1 MSTDAV
7 GSAQSPPAFRP
18 NLPSCSC
25 GSVRLADPTFRTP
38 AENVTWM
45 HDPSHDP
52 RPSHSGVAPGT
63 KAATI
68 YAGARDFRACRI
80 RLDNNS
86 GYRNNIRF
94 QNKPRQNLQ
103 VGHRTLV
110 TAPRPHPRF
119 GIRCPP
125 AGESRSRPV
134 CETFLFRFPHFI
146 PSPPYP
152 IGPVRPPASHRPI
165 LSNPHSLQ
173 RIAHACCRVLRR
185 PHRRKDT
192 NLQ

>member
-52 RPSHSGVAPGT
+52 RPSHSGGGPKAPRQQLFTLGLGT
-63 KAATI
+63 FGPA
-68 YAGARDFRACRI
+68 RI

-103 VGHRTLV
+103 DVHRTLV

-119 GIRCPP
+119 GLRSLPLANPVRDRTARRSFFDFPISFLPPRTPSVLCVLLRATVRSSPTHIRCS
-125 AGESRSRPV
+125 A
-134 CETFLFRFPHFI
+134 
-146 PSPPYP
+146 SPML
-152 IGPVRPPASHRPI
+152 VV
-165 LSNPHSLQ
+165 
-173 RIAHACCRVLRR
+173 AC
-185 PHRRKDT
+185 
-192 NLQ
+192 